1 MKKRKKSEYRRKP
14 GKPVVV
20 REPVIA
26 TDAGEDT
33 AKLFWNGRSQAVRLP
48 LAFRF
53 EGGEV
58 SIRRSGD
65 AVILEPLRP
74 KRGWP
79 AGFWERLG
87 GLGEDFERAVRDGS
101 AGETPAPDIDLS

>member
-1 MKKRKKSEYRRKP
+1 MKKKKKAEYRRKP
-14 GKPVVV
+14 AKPAVV
-20 REPVIA
+20 RESALLEDV
-26 TDAGEDT
+26 AGGT

-48 LAFRF
+48 LPFRF
-53 EGGEV
+53 KGAEV

-79 AGFWERLG
+79 AGYWERLG
-87 GLGEDFERAVRDGS
+87 GLGDDFERAVRDASEGES
-101 AGETPAPDIDLS
+101 AAPDLGA